1 MNEQKLNFRI
11 ARQGE
16 EEQVLSLYQ
25 SAKGHAFCVWNESY
39 PTMTETKHD
48 LETKNLYVMADG
60 SKIIGAISIVPEN
73 ELDCFD
79 CWSYKDG
86 KEIARVVIDKA
97 YRGSGLS
104 FEMVQSIMLILQKDG
119 CKAIHLSVVKTNIP
133 AYKTYIKAG
142 FGVVGEA
149 QMYGNDYYLMEK
161 AIDRNF
167 QPKGI
172 TD

>member
-1 MNEQKLNFRI
+1 MNEQKLNFRM

-16 EEQVLSLYQ
+16 EEQVLSLYE
-25 SAKGHAFCVWNESY
+25 SAKGCELCVWNDSY
-39 PTMTETKHD
+39 PTMTEIEHD
-48 LETKNLYVMADG
+48 LETKNLYVMTDC
-60 SKIIGAISIVPEN
+60 SKVIGAISVVPEN

-79 CWSYKDG
+79 CWSNKAG
-86 KEIARVVIDKA
+86 KEIARVVIDRA
-97 YRGSGLS
+97 YQGQGLS
-104 FEMVQSIMLILQKDG
+104 FKMVQNIESILQKNG

-161 AIDRNF
+161 AIDTKF
-167 QPKGI
+167 
-172 TD
+172 